1 MRCLGALAGVE
12 NTLDSQNNLLL
23 DLLISGIP
31 DQQDTQ
37 ITEEHLASAFL
48 ALLLRVT
55 IDALEPLVKSYYSK
69 KLIE

>member
-1 MRCLGALAGVE
+1 MRCFAALPGVE

>member
-1 MRCLGALAGVE
+1 MRCCGALAGVE

>member
-1 MRCLGALAGVE
+1 MRCCGVLAGVE

-23 DLLISGIP
+23 DLLIAGIP
-31 DQQDTQ
+31 DQHDTQ
-37 ITEEHLASAFL
+37 KTEERLASGFL
-48 ALLLRVT
+48 ALLLSVT